1 MTALY
6 PRHYLGEPTLSAIE
20 QAKRE
25 VWTSLQ
31 ASNPTR
37 DWLKN
42 GELRTVVANRLMDLA
57 EAGVTDADDLS
68 RRVRETLSLYHARR
82 RPKPL
87 PQVGQRLP

>member
-1 MTALY
+1 MTAVY

-31 ASNPTR
+31 ASDPTR

-42 GELRTVVANRLMDLA
+42 GELRTCGEQAY
-57 EAGVTDADDLS
+57 GFS
-68 RRVRETLSLYHARR
+68 RGGRYRRR
-82 RPKPL
+82 RPQQKSARNLVAL
-87 PQVGQRLP
+87 PW